1 VALASGAAM
10 RRTGPA
16 GGIPVVCV
24 NGGTAT
30 PVPGDWSASI
40 EWLVGR
46 LAPEHPA
53 LAFHEVRYRVKSWK
67 RLDSCLE
74 DAAAALDAVA
84 DADGRHTL
92 LLGFSMGGAVSIGS
106 AGHPSVSTVVG
117 LAPWIPERLDV
128 SGLRGRRLAVIQ
140 GSLDGWVPGVP
151 GVSPHSSR
159 VGYDRVRAA
168 GVDAS
173 YELIRGAIHPI
184 ALRWRGGRP
193 LRAPRA
199 GAWARAVGEQLA
211 RFQAEEGA

>member
-1 VALASGAAM
+1 MPLASGAAM

-16 GGIPVVCV
+16 DGIRVVCV

-30 PVPGDWSASI
+30 AVPGDWSASI
-40 EWLVGR
+40 EWLVDR

-74 DAAAALDAVA
+74 DAAAALDAAA
-84 DADGRHTL
+84 DPGGRRTL
-92 LLGFSMGGAVSIGS
+92 LLGFSMGGAVSIGA

-128 SGLRGRRLAVIQ
+128 GGLRGRRLAVIQ
-140 GSLDGWVPGVP
+140 GSLDGWLPGVP
-151 GVSPHSSR
+151 GISPRSSR
-159 VGYDRVRAA
+159 AGYERVRTE

-173 YELIRGAIHPI
+173 YTLIRGALHPI
-184 ALRWRGGRP
+184 AFRWRGDRLLP
-193 LRAPRA
+193 APRA
-199 GAWARAVGEQLA
+199 GAWARTVGEQLA